1 MKTGKIF
8 KILERRPDCVLL
20 KKDMPAESSHQVMYQ
35 VRDIENDI
43 IYMGYSYMSAHEI
56 FEAYDINKVREE
68 RKKVF
73 ENWMEEYA
81 EA

>member
-8 KILERRPDCVLL
+8 KILERKEDCILL
-20 KKDMPAESSHQVMYQ
+20 KKDMPSESPHQVMYQ

-43 IYMGYSYMSAHEI
+43 IYMGYSYESAVDM
-56 FEAYDINKVREE
+56 FNSYDINKVRKE
-68 RKKVF
+68 RKEVF
-73 ENWMEEYA
+73 EDWLDEFA